1 MAVVVVWREDGWY
14 CHNADVLDADVHIYS
29 SRDLAVKG

>member
-14 CHNADVLDADVHIYS
+14 YHNADVLDADVNIYS
-29 SRDLAVKG
+29 LHNLAVKV